1 MAKSKKQ
8 TKKTVTTAQKLG
20 SVIKSARD
28 IMRKDKGLNGELDRL
43 PQLTW
48 IMFLKLLDD
57 VEKLREDEAE
67 LAGESYK
74 SAIKAPY
81 RWRDWAANENFSGDR
96 LKNFINNDEA
106 DLPDGEKGLGL
117 LAYLRNLK
125 SKTGRDR
132 ADVIAKVFKD
142 VNNRMISGTLLFDV
156 LSKINE
162 IHFNKSEEVNILSLL
177 YESMLKEMRDA
188 AGDSGEFYTPRPVIR
203 FMVEVITPKLGETIL
218 DPACGTGGFLVEAYE
233 YLKKQTT
240 ATDWQILQQSII
252 GGEAKS
258 LPLMLAHMNLLL
270 HGFEYPDIDDGNSL
284 RFSLSEMGI
293 KDRVDI
299 ILTNPPFGGEEEDRV
314 KNNFPSDKQT
324 KETALLF
331 LQLIMRKLQK
341 DNHVGKAGVVFPN
354 GVLFGDGVCAKIKE
368 DLLKDFN
375 LHTIV
380 RLPNGVFEPYTKIP
394 TNLLFFDS
402 SQPTEEIWYYEIPL
416 PEGRK
421 NYTKTKPIQDDG
433 FANCIEWWNKRE
445 ENEQAWKYNF
455 KEVKEKAIAEATPHW
470 NAAKQAFLTADR
482 CLKQVKE
489 FEDKIKYLKSTILDF
504 TPKKEQQEIKTQIKT
519 IQQDIKQLQ
528 TEEKQQRDVGK
539 EEQTKA
545 DAIYWAIYN
554 LDRKNPNSGQDFEH
568 LPPEQLLAS
577 ILEKDRRIAE
587 IMTEINSIIN
597 KP

>member
-1 MAKSKKQ
+1 MASRKKQ
-8 TKKTVTTAQKLG
+8 TTKTVTTAQKLG

-67 LAGESYK
+67 LAGNTYK
-74 SAIKAPY
+74 PTIKAPY
-81 RWRDWAANENFSGDR
+81 RWRDWAANENFTGDR

-106 DLPDGEKGLGL
+106 DLPNGTKGLGL
-117 LAYLRNLK
+117 LAYLRSLK

-162 IHFNKSEEVNILSLL
+162 IHFNRSEEVNILSLL

-203 FMVEVITPKLGETIL
+203 FMVEVIAPKLGETIL

-270 HGFEYPDIDDGNSL
+270 HGFEYPDIDNGNSL

-293 KDRVDI
+293 KDRLDI
-299 ILTNPPFGGEEEDRV
+299 ILTNPPFGGEEEDRI
-314 KNNFPSDKQT
+314 KGNFPSDKQT

-341 DNHVGKAGVVFPN
+341 GKHTGKAGVVFPN
-354 GVLFGDGVCAKIKE
+354 GVLFGDGICAKIKE
-368 DLLKDFN
+368 DLLKNFN

-421 NYTKTKPIQDDG
+421 NYTKTKPIQY
-433 FANCIEWWNKRE
+433 E
-445 ENEQAWKYNF
+445 
-455 KEVKEKAIAEATPHW
+455 
-470 NAAKQAFLTADR
+470 
-482 CLKQVKE
+482 
-489 FEDKIKYLKSTILDF
+489 
-504 TPKKEQQEIKTQIKT
+504 
-519 IQQDIKQLQ
+519 
-528 TEEKQQRDVGK
+528 
-539 EEQTKA
+539 
-545 DAIYWAIYN
+545 
-554 LDRKNPNSGQDFEH
+554 
-568 LPPEQLLAS
+568 
-577 ILEKDRRIAE
+577 
-587 IMTEINSIIN
+587 
-597 KP
+597 

>member
-1 MAKSKKQ
+1 MATSKKQ
-8 TKKTVTTAQKLG
+8 TNKTVTTAQKLG
-20 SVIKSARD
+20 STIKSARD

-57 VEKLREDEAE
+57 AEKLREDEAE
-67 LAGESYK
+67 LAGDNYK

-81 RWRDWAANENFSGDR
+81 RWRDWAANENFTGDR
-96 LKNFINNDEA
+96 LNNFINNDEA
-106 DLPDGEKGLGL
+106 DLPDDTKGEGL

-162 IHFNKSEEVNILSLL
+162 IHFNRSEEVNILSLL

-188 AGDSGEFYTPRPVIR
+188 AGDSGEFYTPRPVVK
-203 FMVEVITPKLGETIL
+203 FMVEVIAPKLGETIL
-218 DPACGTGGFLVEAYE
+218 DPACGTGGFLVEVYE

-240 ATDWQILQQSII
+240 TIDWQILQQSII

-258 LPLMLAHMNLLL
+258 LPLMLAHMSLLL
-270 HGFEYPDIDDGNSL
+270 HGFEYPDIDNGNSL
-284 RFSLSEMGI
+284 RFSISEMGI

-299 ILTNPPFGGEEEDRV
+299 ILTNPPFGGEEEDRI

-341 DNHVGKAGVVFPN
+341 GKHTGKAGVVFPN
-354 GVLFGDGVCAKIKE
+354 GVLFGDGICAKIKE
-368 DLLKDFN
+368 DLLQNFN

-416 PEGRK
+416 PEGKK
-421 NYTKTKPIQDDG
+421 NYSKTKPIQYEE
-433 FANCIEWWNKRE
+433 FADCIAWWNNRE

-455 KEVKEKAIAEATPHW
+455 KSAKEKAIAESNIHKD
-470 NAAKQAFLTADR
+470 AAKQAEATADK
-482 CLKQVKE
+482 CIKQVE
-489 FEDKIKYLKSTILDF
+489 ELEEKIKYLESTILDF
-504 TPKKEQQEIKTQIKT
+504 TPKEEQTKTNTQIKA
-519 IQQDIKQLQ
+519 IKQEIIKLQ
-528 TEEKQQRDVGK
+528 TEEKQQRDLVK
-539 EEQTKA
+539 EEQVKG
-545 DAIYWAIYN
+545 DNVYWAIYN

-568 LPPEQLLAS
+568 LPPEQLLAD
-577 ILEKDRRIAE
+577 ILEKDRRVAE
-587 IMTEINSIIN
+587 IMNEIHSIIN
-597 KP
+597 EQ

>member
-1 MAKSKKQ
+1 MPQ
-8 TKKTVTTAQKLG
+8 KTVTTAQKLG

-57 VEKLREDEAE
+57 AEKLREDEAA
-67 LAGESYK
+67 LAGETYK
-74 SAIKAPY
+74 PTIKPPY

-106 DLPDGEKGLGL
+106 DLPDGTRGLGL

-162 IHFNKSEEVNILSLL
+162 IHFNRSEEVNILSLL

-188 AGDSGEFYTPRPVIR
+188 AGDSGEFYTPRPVIQ
-203 FMVEVITPKLGETIL
+203 FMVEVIAPRLGETIL

-240 ATDWQILQQSII
+240 ATDWQILQRSII

-299 ILTNPPFGGEEEDRV
+299 ILTNPPFGGEEEDRI

-341 DNHVGKAGVVFPN
+341 DNHIGKAGVVFPN

-368 DLLKDFN
+368 DLLKNFN

-421 NYTKTKPIQDDG
+421 NYTKTKPIQYEE
-433 FANCIEWWNKRE
+433 FADCIEWWNNRQ

-455 KEVKEKAIAEATPHW
+455 KDAKNKAIAQATPHW
-470 NAAKQAFLTADR
+470 NAAQQATATADE
-482 CLKQVKE
+482 CIKLIKE
-489 FEDKIKYLKSTILDF
+489 FEEKIKYLESTILDF
-504 TPKKEQQEIKTQIKT
+504 TPKTEQQEIKSQIKT
-519 IQQDIKQLQ
+519 IKQDIKQSQ
-528 TEEKQQRDVGK
+528 TEEKQQRDIAK
-539 EEQTKA
+539 EEQAKG

-568 LPPEQLLAS
+568 LPPEQLLAD
-577 ILEKDRRIAE
+577 ILEKDRQVAK
-587 IMTEINSIIN
+587 IMNEINSIIN
-597 KP
+597 EQ